1 MKFLM
6 DIFTSF
12 LIVPGGTIGFLAKT
26 VASVLVNCQQPT
38 LSNVYVYAVSKQL
51 NNIVCEIFIISLLNI
66 IWYILLN
73 EYAANTYALSDHTV
87 QGGAV

>member
-12 LIVPGGTIGFLAKT
+12 LIVQASTIKLLAKT
-26 VASVLVNCQQPT
+26 VASVLVNCQQT
-38 LSNVYVYAVSKQL
+38 TVSNVYVYAVSEL
-51 NNIVCEIFIISLLNI
+51 LSNIVCEIFIISLLNVI
-66 IWYILLN
+66 RYILLN
-73 EYAANTYALSDHTV
+73 KSDTNNCDMSDHAV

>member
-1 MKFLM
+1 
-6 DIFTSF
+6 

-38 LSNVYVYAVSKQL
+38 LSNVYVYAVSKL
-51 NNIVCEIFIISLLNI
+51 LSNIVCEIFIISLLNI
-66 IWYILLN
+66 IRYILLN
-73 EYAANTYALSDHTV
+73 EYATNNYAMSDHTV

>member
-12 LIVPGGTIGFLAKT
+12 SIVQASTIKLLTKT

-38 LSNVYVYAVSKQL
+38 LSNVYFYAVSKL
-51 NNIVCEIFIISLLNI
+51 LSNIVCEIFIISLLNI
-66 IWYILLN
+66 IRYILLN
-73 EYAANTYALSDHTV
+73 EYATNNYALSDHTV

>member
-1 MKFLM
+1 M

-12 LIVPGGTIGFLAKT
+12 STVPNGTIKFLAKT

-38 LSNVYVYAVSKQL
+38 LSNVCFYAVSKL
-51 NNIVCEIFIISLLNI
+51 LSNIVCEIFIISLLNI

-73 EYAANTYALSDHTV
+73 ESTANTYAMSDYAV